1 MYLLALAWLYVVV
14 MMALAEASSSQG
26 SVLGALITFV
36 LYGVLPLGLLLYL
49 MGTPHRRAARR
60 RAEAAE
66 LVAVQ
71 ASAQP
76 SAQTD
81 RGDHA
86 SSGSPVETLA
96 TERKEA

>member
-36 LYGVLPLGLLLYL
+36 LYGVLPLALLLYL

-60 RAEAAE
+60 RREAAE
-66 LVAVQ
+66 LA
-71 ASAQP
+71 ALRTP
-76 SAQTD
+76 AQTLAQAD
-81 RGDHA
+81 GGDHSA
-86 SSGSPVETLA
+86 AGGTVETLA
-96 TERKEA
+96 AERKEA